1 MVLLRRS
8 VLRIALGFV
17 PAAIF
22 GQQPAPPPSTRAP
35 DTGTRSVHGKVTNP
49 AGVVVDGAVVLLK
62 DTKTLQVRSFITTK
76 GGQYHFYGLSRNT
89 NYELR
94 AEYQGAASNSKTL
107 SVFDSKKDSEIN
119 LKLKNAS

>member
-8 VLRIALGFV
+8 VLLIALGFV

-22 GQQPAPPPSTRAP
+22 GQQPTPPSTRAP
-35 DTGTRSVHGKVTNP
+35 DTGTRSVHGKVTNL

-89 NYELR
+89 NYELH

-119 LKLKNAS
+119 LKLKNVS

>member
-8 VLRIALGFV
+8 VLLIALGFV
-17 PAAIF
+17 PAAVF
-22 GQQPAPPPSTRAP
+22 GQQPAPPPARTP

-49 AGVVVDGAVVLLK
+49 AGVAVDGAVVLLK

-89 NYELR
+89 NYQLR
-94 AEYQGAASNSKTL
+94 ADYQGTGSDTKTL